1 MSRQWKLA
9 LSSLLVLGSAL
20 SACYDD
26 RPGRHRPPRH
36 DHDRPGRPGDG
47 WGDGR
52 PGDSRPGRPG
62 NDWGDRNRPR

>member
-9 LSSLLVLGSAL
+9 LSSLLVLSSTLAG
-20 SACYDD
+20 CYDD

-47 WGDGR
+47 RPDRPGDWRPDRPGDGR
-52 PGDSRPGRPG
+52 PD
-62 NDWGDRNRPR
+62 RPRY